1 MTNIIIAVFAS
12 SGLWGV
18 IGLVLQSRLAKKRG
32 ADDNLKKLK
41 EANLALLHDRIF
53 MGNETLKIR
62 KHRGTKFTINELKNF
77 EYIYNA
83 YKSLGGNG
91 TGDEVFKKIKDY
103 VE

>member
-1 MTNIIIAVFAS
+1 MTDIIIAVFAS

-32 ADDNLKKLK
+32 TDENLKKLK

-53 MGNETLKIR
+53 MGNETLKMR
-62 KHRGTKFTINELKNF
+62 KHRGKKFTINELKNF

-91 TGDEVFKKIKDY
+91 TGDEIFKKIKDF